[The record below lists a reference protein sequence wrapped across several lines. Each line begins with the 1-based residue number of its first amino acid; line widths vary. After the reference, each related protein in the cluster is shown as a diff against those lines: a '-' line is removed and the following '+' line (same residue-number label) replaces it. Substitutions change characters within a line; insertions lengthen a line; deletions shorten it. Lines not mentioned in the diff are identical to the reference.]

1 MFFRCFFPQKLTNQC
16 FFRCRFFQKLT
27 FQCFFRCRFFQK
39 LTFRCFF
46 RCRFFQKLTFR
57 CFFRFRL
64 FQKLTFQLFF
74 DFSTSENMTIFSTLF
89 CKTPNNRPFD
99 DFFFD
104 VFLVTPP
111 LSQKLLKSACHI
123 APPPVTDMNC
133 AFTAGQ
139 CKV

>member
-16 FFRCRFFQKLT
+16 FFRS
-27 FQCFFRCRFFQK
+27 
-39 LTFRCFF
+39 
-46 RCRFFQKLTFR
+46 RFFQKLTFR

-99 DFFFD
+99 
-104 VFLVTPP
+104 VGYSMYRPGLGWSP
-111 LSQKLLKSACHI
+111 LKEGI
-123 APPPVTDMNC
+123 RGGG
-133 AFTAGQ
+133 FGQ
-139 CKV
+139 VGGGMPRETSRQ